1 MFRKELQDT
10 LKLSAGI
17 LLLVLGIVIFS
28 FFMVRH
34 IFGIKLEF
42 GDILLPATW
51 AAVVL
56 ISFYLGSTVFSKER
70 NGKVFEYFFSLPV
83 VRWKALF
90 YKVFPRFLAFLFFS
104 LLHIVLNWIIY
115 QNLYPVMKPGIFFLL
130 LLSIFLFSVS
140 KSLMYKRG
148 HTILIANIFGFSII
162 FVIIRM
168 LIGLLQFFDEQIAF
182 GYFTLIVG
190 VISFALFIGFVIRFK
205 SLDMSNMFRLSGKNV
220 FQVMLPVAA
229 FFFLFFVVNQVDT
242 SKPADMFTQEDL
254 RPATFDKS
262 NGFYRLW
269 TLGEP
274 IDTDVESEAV
284 INKYRKLFDPGFDNE
299 RFLKRFDSRAY
310 FRETSKTTEK
320 IRVAVQTKTGIRPDI
335 WKYLSSPETN
345 IEKLKQDHLF
355 LLVRYQELIDTP
367 IVEDFSP
374 ALQWIPR
381 FNHIAWLRIARLYV
395 AVNALDAINGQWE
408 QGAANLLAHTAFARK
423 TVNGS
428 RVLLTNLLGK
438 ALASSS
444 LQMLAAL
451 MNRDDCPREV
461 YNQILQGL
469 PPLKP
474 GDFRTKNSFI
484 YDNLVFNQYLE
495 KGIYDE
501 IRDQGDFF
509 DHLAHKL
516 FTQKNRTFKY
526 HHQYTKK
533 IIDYESTPPF
543 HWESDLPETRKSKPA
558 FWWFINPGGKR
569 IISQW
574 CAHIQSLL
582 LKTYKART
590 FYEMTRICAELQLK
604 DDPTNPIEGVLKQ
617 LDTYKNTKDPCSG
630 KPYTWNPQKQVLYSI
645 GTDRDDDNGRYDST
659 TLDTDF
665 ALPVRLEGR
674 KPHGMGDL

>member
-10 LKLSAGI
+10 LKSSAGI
-17 LLLVLGIVIFS
+17 LLLVLGVVIFS
-28 FFMVRH
+28 FFMARH
-34 IFGIKLEF
+34 ILGIKLEF
-42 GDILLPATW
+42 SDILLPITW
-51 AAVVL
+51 AAIVL
-56 ISFYLGSTVFSKER
+56 FSFYLGSTVFSRER

-90 YKVFPRFLAFLFFS
+90 YKVFPRFLGFLFFF

-115 QNLYPVMKPGIFFLL
+115 QNQYPAMKPGIFFLL

-140 KSLMYKRG
+140 KSLMYKKG
-148 HTILIANIFGFSII
+148 HTILIANIFDSFLIFII
-162 FVIIRM
+162 IWM
-168 LIGLLQFFDEQIAF
+168 LTGLLQFIDAQIVF
-182 GYFTLIVG
+182 GYFTLIFG
-190 VISFALFIGFVIRFK
+190 MISFALFIGFVIRFK
-205 SLDMSNMFRLSGKNV
+205 SFDMSNMFRLSGKNV
-220 FQVMLPVAA
+220 FQVMLPVAV

-254 RPATFDKS
+254 TPVTFDKS

-274 IDTDVESEAV
+274 EDIDVESEAV

-320 IRVAVQTKTGIRPDI
+320 IRVDIEAKTGIRRDI
-335 WKYLSSPETN
+335 WKYLSSPEVN
-345 IEKLKQDHLF
+345 IEKLRQDHSI
-355 LLVRYQELIDTP
+355 LLERYQELIDTP

-374 ALQWIPR
+374 AFQWIPI

-395 AVNALDAINGQWE
+395 AVNALDAINGQW
-408 QGAANLLAHTAFARK
+408 QQAVANLLAHTAFIRK

-428 RVLLTNLLGK
+428 RVLLANLLGK
-438 ALASSS
+438 GVASSS
-444 LQMLAAL
+444 LQMLVAL
-451 MNRDDCPREV
+451 MNRNDCPRKV

-474 GDFRTKNSFI
+474 GDFKTKNSLI
-484 YDNLVFNQYLE
+484 YESLVFNQYLE
-495 KGIYDE
+495 KGIYEE
-501 IRDQGDFF
+501 IREQGDFF

-526 HHQYTKK
+526 HLQHTKK

-543 HWESDLPETRKSKPA
+543 QWESNLPKARKNKPA
-558 FWWFINPGGKR
+558 FWWFINPGGKM
-569 IISQW
+569 IASQW
-574 CAHIQSLL
+574 CVHTQLFL
-582 LKTYKART
+582 LKTYKTRT
-590 FYEMTRICAELQLK
+590 FYDMTRICAELHLK
-604 DDPTNPIEGVLKQ
+604 DDPTKPVEEVLKQ
-617 LDTYKNTKDPCSG
+617 LNTYNKTIDPCSG
-630 KPYTWNPQKQVLYSI
+630 NPYIWNPQKQVLYSI
-645 GTDRDDDNGRYDST
+645 GTDRDDDNGKYDTS

-665 ALPVRLEGR
+665 ALPVRLKR
-674 KPHGMGDL
+674 RNPHGRGDL